1 MGLNRTSIHRVFI
14 NISLLSAGFG
24 PLKQNNAIISGDLQY
39 ENGGGLRNF
48 GDYFC
53 RYDQC
58 FMTAAVFSTTS
69 L

>member
-1 MGLNRTSIHRVFI
+1 MGLLRTNIHRVFI
-14 NISLLSAGFG
+14 KISSLRIGFG
-24 PLKQNNAIISGDLQY
+24 PLTENNAVISDDWQY
-39 ENGGGLRNF
+39 DNGGGLRNF

-58 FMTAAVFSTTS
+58 FMTAAVCAAKP